1 MRFDS
6 DQSTR
11 PTAADRPHQGHAIV
25 CAVLAALTVL
35 GALQRPALAAATP
48 EAAAE
53 KAVIQPG
60 QETLVADMLG
70 KGATLPDGCAFTDGR
85 IEAEAVAGTYRCT
98 SGDVGIELR
107 HPSIAPPE
115 ALRTAQFALTVT
127 KGTAP
132 SALTEALTARI
143 RANEDKFQWTIMP
156 TGPAPWPLPKIGIAV
171 LVLVLLAAAAWW
183 MRSRAQRA
191 N

>member
-1 MRFDS
+1 MGFDS

-11 PTAADRPHQGHAIV
+11 PTAAGRPHQGHAIAY
-25 CAVLAALTVL
+25 AVLAALTVL

-48 EAAAE
+48 VAEAQ

-70 KGATLPDGCAFTDGR
+70 KGVTLPDGCAFADGR
-85 IEAEAVAGTYRCT
+85 IEAEAVAGTYRCA

-107 HPSIAPPE
+107 HPSIALPD
-115 ALRTAQFALTVT
+115 AHRTAQFALTVT

-132 SALTEALTARI
+132 PALIDALTARI
-143 RANEDKFQWTIMP
+143 RAHEDKFEWTMMA
-156 TGPAPWPLPKIGIAV
+156 TGPAPLPLPWIGAGV
-171 LVLVLLAAAAWW
+171 LVLVLAAAAWW
-183 MRSRAQRA
+183 MRRRAQRA